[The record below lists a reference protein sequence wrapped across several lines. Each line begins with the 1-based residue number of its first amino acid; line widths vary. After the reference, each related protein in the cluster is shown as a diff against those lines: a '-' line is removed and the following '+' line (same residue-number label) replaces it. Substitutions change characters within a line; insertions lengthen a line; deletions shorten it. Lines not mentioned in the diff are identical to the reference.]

1 MKCRHFQAGSAAIC
15 QCSCRVMLE
24 IDTSRH
30 AGSWCK
36 GHPEICTS
44 QTCIEPFNPAT
55 TATFDLPSV
64 FFKDAMGSEASK
76 RLFRMVIWVRLI
88 GSWGCWSNQTVITFV
103 KVVMG
108 STRIAE
114 SLPRALP
121 IGPSNKDYSGPKVRI
136 LVRFLD
142 KRTDI

>member
-76 RLFRMVIWVRLI
+76 RLFRMVIWV
-88 GSWGCWSNQTVITFV
+88 
-103 KVVMG
+103 VMG